1 MARRNCRLRE
11 LAERAASVLDSNPVG
26 AGQIR
31 VTSPGT
37 ITDPTPGQATT
48 YDLAWSVVVWDDP
61 VNLMDYVV
69 FVFQTILGV
78 DADEATKLM
87 LEVHNEGRSSV
98 FSGVRERAE
107 SIATRM
113 HSHGLWATVSR

>member
-1 MARRNCRLRE
+1 M
-11 LAERAASVLDSNPVG
+11 
-26 AGQIR
+26 
-31 VTSPGT
+31 TSPDT
-37 ITDPTPGQATT
+37 ISDPRVGDAAD

-69 FVFQTILGV
+69 FVFQKILGV
-78 DADEATKLM
+78 DATKATKLM
-87 LEVHNEGRSSV
+87 LEVHNEGKSTV

>member
-1 MARRNCRLRE
+1 
-11 LAERAASVLDSNPVG
+11 
-26 AGQIR
+26 

-37 ITDPTPGQATT
+37 ISDPRTDQSAD
-48 YDLAWSVVVWDDP
+48 YDRAWIVVVWDDP

-78 DADEATKLM
+78 NKETATKLM
-87 LEVHNEGRSSV
+87 LEVHNEGRSAV

-113 HSHGLWATVSR
+113 HAHGLWATVSR

>member
-1 MARRNCRLRE
+1 MTA
-11 LAERAASVLDSNPVG
+11 
-26 AGQIR
+26 
-31 VTSPGT
+31 PGT
-37 ITDPTPGQATT
+37 IDDPVVDDASM
-48 YDLAWSVVVWDDP
+48 YDRAWSVVVWDDP

-69 FVFQTILGV
+69 FVFQTVLGL
-78 DADEATKLM
+78 DAPSATLLM
-87 LEVHNEGRSSV
+87 LEVHNDGRSTV

>member
-1 MARRNCRLRE
+1 
-11 LAERAASVLDSNPVG
+11 
-26 AGQIR
+26 

-37 ITDPTPGQATT
+37 ITDPSAGEVTA
-48 YDLAWSVVVWDDP
+48 YDLSWSVVVWDDP

-69 FVFQTILGV
+69 FVFQTVLGV
-78 DADEATKLM
+78 GADEATKLM
-87 LEVHNEGRSSV
+87 LEVHNEGRSGV

-107 SIATRM
+107 SIATQM

>member
-1 MARRNCRLRE
+1 
-11 LAERAASVLDSNPVG
+11 
-26 AGQIR
+26 

-37 ITDPTPGQATT
+37 ISDPRVDGTT
-48 YDLAWSVVVWDDP
+48 AYDKAWSVIVWDDP

-69 FVFQTILGV
+69 FVFQTVLGI
-78 DADEATKLM
+78 DTQKATKLM
-87 LEVHNEGRSSV
+87 LEVHNEGKSAV
-98 FSGVRERAE
+98 FIGVRERAE